1 MKIDDR
7 QVQQGISEE
16 SVLEYLN
23 TTPLFFERNLDVLE
37 SILIPQKNGSVVS
50 LAERQVSALRKKNTT
65 LENQLASLIE
75 RVEVNQKL
83 SEKVRAI
90 ILRLLKTSKVRD
102 CLVTFEQF
110 VVEDF
115 SAAEAGVFVFKDG
128 AIMDILE
135 RVKIADLTAVGLFGE
150 GQKPV
155 LGPIS
160 NEQRET
166 LFGSRQGD
174 NSAVILP
181 MIGSGWHGSVVMVSD
196 DPSRYES
203 DMASDFLEYLGQ
215 VIVLIINRALDTSSL
230 EPND

>member
-23 TTPLFFERNLDVLE
+23 ATPLFFERNLDVLE

-90 ILRLLKTSKVRD
+90 ILSLLKTSKVRD

-115 SAAEAGVFVFKDG
+115 AAAEAGVFVFKDD
-128 AIMDILE
+128 ATMDILE
-135 RVKIADLTAVGLFGE
+135 RVKIDDLTAVGLFGE
-150 GQKPV
+150 GRKPV

-215 VIVLIINRALDTSSL
+215 VIVLIINRALDTSCL

>member
-1 MKIDDR
+1 MKIEDR

-50 LAERQVSALRKKNTT
+50 LAERQVAALRKKNTT
-65 LENQLASLIE
+65 LQNQLASLIE

-90 ILRLLKTSKVRD
+90 ILSLLKTSKVRD

-115 SAAEAGVFVFKDG
+115 AAAEAGVFVFKDG
-128 AIMDILE
+128 APKDILE
-135 RVKIADLTAVGLFGE
+135 RVKIDDLTAVGLFGE

-215 VIVLIINRALDTSSL
+215 VIVLIINRALVTSSP
-230 EPND
+230 ESND

>member
-65 LENQLASLIE
+65 LENQLTSLIE

-115 SAAEAGVFVFKDG
+115 AAAEAGVFVFKDG
-128 AIMDILE
+128 ANMDILE
-135 RVKIADLTAVGLFGE
+135 RVKIDDLTAVGLFGE

-215 VIVLIINRALDTSSL
+215 VIVLIINRALDTSCL

>member
-23 TTPLFFERNLDVLE
+23 ATPLFFERNLDVLE

-50 LAERQVSALRKKNTT
+50 LAERQGSALRKKNTT

-90 ILRLLKTSKVRD
+90 ILSLLKTSKVRD

-115 SAAEAGVFVFKDG
+115 AAAEAGVFVFKDG
-128 AIMDILE
+128 APKDILE
-135 RVKIADLTAVGLFGE
+135 RVKIDDLTAVGLFGE

-215 VIVLIINRALDTSSL
+215 VIVLIINRALDTSSS
-230 EPND
+230 ESND

>member
-90 ILRLLKTSKVRD
+90 ILSLLKTSKVRD

-115 SAAEAGVFVFKDG
+115 AAAEAGVFVFKDG
-128 AIMDILE
+128 ANMDILE
-135 RVKIADLTAVGLFGE
+135 RVKIDDLTAVGLFGE

-181 MIGSGWHGSVVMVSD
+181 MIGSGWYGSVVMVSD

-215 VIVLIINRALDTSSL
+215 VIVLIINRALDTSCL

>member
-65 LENQLASLIE
+65 LENQLTSLIE

-115 SAAEAGVFVFKDG
+115 AAAEAGVFVFKDG
-128 AIMDILE
+128 APKDILE
-135 RVKIADLTAVGLFGE
+135 RVKIDDLTAVGLFGE

-166 LFGSRQGD
+166 LFGSRRGD
-174 NSAVILP
+174 NSAVIFP
-181 MIGSGWHGSVVMVSD
+181 MIVSGCHGSVVMVSD

-215 VIVLIINRALDTSSL
+215 VIVLIINRALDTSCL

>member
-135 RVKIADLTAVGLFGE
+135 RVKIDDLTAVGLFGK

>member
-90 ILRLLKTSKVRD
+90 ILSLLKTSKVRD

-115 SAAEAGVFVFKDG
+115 AAAEAGVFVFKDG
-128 AIMDILE
+128 APTDILG
-135 RVKIADLTAVGLFGE
+135 RVKIDDLTAVGLFGE

-166 LFGSRQGD
+166 LFGSRRGD

-215 VIVLIINRALDTSSL
+215 VIVLIINRALDTSSS
-230 EPND
+230 ESND

>member
-1 MKIDDR
+1 MKIEDR
-7 QVQQGISEE
+7 QVKQSISEE

-90 ILRLLKTSKVRD
+90 TLSLLKTSKVRD

-115 SAAEAGVFVFKDG
+115 STAEAGVFVFKDG
-128 AIMDILE
+128 ATMDILE
-135 RVKIADLTAVGLFGE
+135 RVKIDDLIAVGLFGK

-160 NEQRET
+160 NVQRET

-181 MIGSGWHGSVVMVSD
+181 MTGSGWHGSVVMVSD

-215 VIVLIINRALDTSSL
+215 VIVLIINRALDTSFS
-230 EPND
+230 ESND

>member
-90 ILRLLKTSKVRD
+90 ILSLLKTSKVRD

-115 SAAEAGVFVFKDG
+115 AAAEAGVFVFKDG
-128 AIMDILE
+128 ANMDILE
-135 RVKIADLTAVGLFGE
+135 RVKIDDLTAVGLFGE

-215 VIVLIINRALDTSSL
+215 VIVLIINRALDTSCL

>member
-37 SILIPQKNGSVVS
+37 SIVIPQKNGSVVS
-50 LAERQVSALRKKNTT
+50 LVERQVSALRKKNTT
-65 LENQLASLIE
+65 LENQLTSLIE

-115 SAAEAGVFVFKDG
+115 AAAEAGVFVFKDG
-128 AIMDILE
+128 ANMDILE
-135 RVKIADLTAVGLFGE
+135 RVKIDDLTAVGLFGE

-181 MIGSGWHGSVVMVSD
+181 MIGSGWYGSVVMVSD

-230 EPND
+230 ESND

>member
-37 SILIPQKNGSVVS
+37 SIVIPQKNGSVVS
-50 LAERQVSALRKKNTT
+50 LVERQVSALRKKNTT
-65 LENQLASLIE
+65 LENQLTSLIE

-115 SAAEAGVFVFKDG
+115 AAAEAGVFVFKDG
-128 AIMDILE
+128 APKDILE
-135 RVKIADLTAVGLFGE
+135 RVKIDDLTAVGLFGE

-166 LFGSRQGD
+166 LFGSRRGD

-215 VIVLIINRALDTSSL
+215 VIVLIINRALDTSSS
-230 EPND
+230 ESND

>member
-37 SILIPQKNGSVVS
+37 SILIPQRNGSVVS

-90 ILRLLKTSKVRD
+90 I
-102 CLVTFEQF
+102 
-110 VVEDF
+110 
-115 SAAEAGVFVFKDG
+115 
-128 AIMDILE
+128 
-135 RVKIADLTAVGLFGE
+135 
-150 GQKPV
+150 
-155 LGPIS
+155 
-160 NEQRET
+160 
-166 LFGSRQGD
+166 
-174 NSAVILP
+174 
-181 MIGSGWHGSVVMVSD
+181 
-196 DPSRYES
+196 
-203 DMASDFLEYLGQ
+203 
-215 VIVLIINRALDTSSL
+215 
-230 EPND
+230 

>member
-65 LENQLASLIE
+65 LENQLTSLIE

-115 SAAEAGVFVFKDG
+115 AAAEAGVFVFKDG
-128 AIMDILE
+128 ANMDILE
-135 RVKIADLTAVGLFGE
+135 RVKIDDLTAVGLFGE

-166 LFGSRQGD
+166 LFGSRRGD

-215 VIVLIINRALDTSSL
+215 VIVLIINRALDTSCL

>member
-37 SILIPQKNGSVVS
+37 SIVIPQKNGSVVS
-50 LAERQVSALRKKNTT
+50 LVERQVSALRKKNTT
-65 LENQLASLIE
+65 LENQLTSLIE

-115 SAAEAGVFVFKDG
+115 AAAEAGVFVFKDG
-128 AIMDILE
+128 ANMDILE
-135 RVKIADLTAVGLFGE
+135 RVKIDDLTAVGLFGE

-166 LFGSRQGD
+166 LFGSRRGD

-230 EPND
+230 ESND

>member
-90 ILRLLKTSKVRD
+90 ILSLLKTSKVRD

-115 SAAEAGVFVFKDG
+115 AAAEAGVFVFKDG
-128 AIMDILE
+128 APKDILE
-135 RVKIADLTAVGLFGE
+135 RVKIDDLTAVGLFGE

-181 MIGSGWHGSVVMVSD
+181 MIGSGWYGSVVMVSD

-215 VIVLIINRALDTSSL
+215 VIVLIINRALDTSCL

>member
-1 MKIDDR
+1 MKIEDR

-90 ILRLLKTSKVRD
+90 TLSLLKTSKVRD
-102 CLVTFEQF
+102 CLATFEQF

-115 SAAEAGVFVFKDG
+115 SPAEAGVFVFKDG
-128 AIMDILE
+128 GTMDILG
-135 RVKIADLTAVGLFGE
+135 RVKIDDLTAVGLFGK

-215 VIVLIINRALDTSSL
+215 VLVLIINRALDTTFSES
-230 EPND
+230 ND

>member
-23 TTPLFFERNLDVLE
+23 ATPLFFERNLDVLE

-65 LENQLASLIE
+65 LENQLTSLIE

-115 SAAEAGVFVFKDG
+115 AAAEAGVFVFKDG
-128 AIMDILE
+128 ANMDILE
-135 RVKIADLTAVGLFGE
+135 RVKIDDLTAVGLFGE

-181 MIGSGWHGSVVMVSD
+181 MIGSGWYGSVVMVSD

-215 VIVLIINRALDTSSL
+215 VIVLIINRALDTSCL

>member
-90 ILRLLKTSKVRD
+90 ILSLLKTSKVRD

-115 SAAEAGVFVFKDG
+115 AAAEAGVFVFKDG
-128 AIMDILE
+128 ANMDILE
-135 RVKIADLTAVGLFGE
+135 RVKIDDLTAVGLFGE

-166 LFGSRQGD
+166 LFGSRRGD

-215 VIVLIINRALDTSSL
+215 VIVLIINRALDTSSS
-230 EPND
+230 ESND

>member
-65 LENQLASLIE
+65 LENQLTSLIE

-115 SAAEAGVFVFKDG
+115 AAAEAGVFVFKDG
-128 AIMDILE
+128 ANMDILE
-135 RVKIADLTAVGLFGE
+135 RVKIDDLTAVGLFGE

-166 LFGSRQGD
+166 LFGSRRGD

-215 VIVLIINRALDTSSL
+215 VIVLIINRALDTSSS
-230 EPND
+230 ESND

>member
-166 LFGSRQGD
+166 LFGSRQSD

>member
-37 SILIPQKNGSVVS
+37 SIVIPQKNGSVVS
-50 LAERQVSALRKKNTT
+50 LVERQVSALRKKNTT
-65 LENQLASLIE
+65 LENQLTSLIE

-115 SAAEAGVFVFKDG
+115 AAAEAGVFVFKDG
-128 AIMDILE
+128 ANMDILE
-135 RVKIADLTAVGLFGE
+135 RVKIDDLTAVGLFGE

-181 MIGSGWHGSVVMVSD
+181 MIGSGWYGSVVMVSD

-215 VIVLIINRALDTSSL
+215 VIVLIINRALDTSSS
-230 EPND
+230 ESND